1 MGAGSQAKS
10 GFVGSAV
17 IILAG
22 VLLGVGP
29 WPIMGG
35 RSSVAQGLKSTPYT
49 LKLPPGVL
57 EPIIPE
63 DNALSEEKV
72 GLGKTLYFDK
82 RLSLDNTISCATCHD
97 PRLGFADGKK
107 VAEGI
112 QQKKGA
118 RNSPTTLNTAFFET
132 QFWDGRASSLE
143 EQAKGP
149 LVNPVEMGMP
159 SHDALVTK
167 LRKIPEY
174 RRGFQEV
181 FETEDFTIDHVAKAI
196 ASFERTL
203 NTFNSPFDRFI
214 GGDKGAIS
222 PSAQR
227 GWGLF
232 QGKARC
238 ITCHEFN
245 TASPFF
251 TDNKFHN
258 IGVAMKA
265 VNFEALARRAAV
277 ETDVAK
283 LAREPGAAELGRY
296 LVTKQPKEIGAFKTS
311 GLREIARTAPYMH
324 DGSEPTL
331 ESVIEF
337 YDKGGVPNP
346 NLDGGMRP
354 LGLIEEEE
362 KDLVEF
368 LKALTSDDLPR
379 LVKDLE
385 GMVGR

>member
-1 MGAGSQAKS
+1 MGTGNQSKS
-10 GFVGSAV
+10 GFARSGV

-22 VLLGVGP
+22 VLVGVGL
-29 WPIMGG
+29 WPISGG
-35 RSSVAQGLKSTPYT
+35 IISFAQGQKSTPYV

-63 DNALSEEKV
+63 DNPLSVEKV
-72 GLGKTLYFDK
+72 ALGKTLYFDK
-82 RLSLDNTISCATCHD
+82 RLSVDNTISCAACHD

-118 RNSPTTLNTAFFET
+118 RSSPTTLNTAFLDA

-143 EQAKGP
+143 EQVKGP

-159 SHDALVTK
+159 SHDVLVTK
-167 LRKIPEY
+167 LRKIAEY

-181 FETEDFTIDHVAKAI
+181 FGTEDFTIDHVAKAI

-214 GGDKGAIS
+214 GGDKGAMS

-227 GWGLF
+227 GWELF

-245 TASPFF
+245 TAYPFF

-277 ETDVAK
+277 ETDVAR
-283 LAREPGAAELGRY
+283 LTREPGAAELGRY
-296 LVTKQPKEIGAFKTS
+296 LVTKQPKDIGAFKTP
-311 GLREIARTAPYMH
+311 GLREIAHTAPYMH

-331 ESVIEF
+331 ESMIDF
-337 YDKGGVPNP
+337 YDKGGAPNP

-354 LGLIEEEE
+354 LGLTVEER

-379 LVKDLE
+379 LVKDLQ

>member
-1 MGAGSQAKS
+1 MGTGNQSKS
-10 GFVGSAV
+10 GFARSGI

-22 VLLGVGP
+22 VLLGVGL
-29 WPIMGG
+29 WPISGG
-35 RSSVAQGLKSTPYT
+35 IISFAQGQKSTPYV

-63 DNALSEEKV
+63 DNPLSVEKV
-72 GLGKTLYFDK
+72 ALGKTLFFDK
-82 RLSLDNTISCATCHD
+82 RLSVDNTISCAACHD
-97 PRLGFADGKK
+97 HRLGFADGKK

-118 RNSPTTLNTAFFET
+118 RNSPTTLNTAFLDT

-181 FETEDFTIDHVAKAI
+181 FGTEDFTIDHVAKAI

-227 GWGLF
+227 GWELF

-245 TASPFF
+245 TAYPFF

-258 IGVAMKA
+258 IGVATKA

-277 ETDVAK
+277 ETDVAR

-296 LVTKQPKEIGAFKTS
+296 LATQQPKNIGAFKTP
-311 GLREIARTAPYMH
+311 GLREIAHTAPYMH

-331 ESVIEF
+331 ETVIEF
-337 YDKGGVPNP
+337 YDKGGIPNP

-354 LGLIEEEE
+354 LGLTMEE
-362 KDLVEF
+362 KKALVEF
-368 LKALTSDDLPR
+368 LKALTSDDLPSF
-379 LVKDLE
+379 VKDLE

>member
-1 MGAGSQAKS
+1 MGIGNQSKS
-10 GFVGSAV
+10 GFARSGI

-22 VLLGVGP
+22 VLLGVGL
-29 WPIMGG
+29 WPISGG
-35 RSSVAQGLKSTPYT
+35 VISFAQGQKFTPYA

-63 DNALSEEKV
+63 DNPLSVEKV
-72 GLGKTLYFDK
+72 ALGKTLYFDK
-82 RLSLDNTISCATCHD
+82 RLSVDNTISCAGCHD

-112 QQKKGA
+112 EQKKGA
-118 RNSPTTLNTAFFET
+118 RSSPTTLNTAFLDT

-159 SHDALVTK
+159 SHDVLVTK

-174 RRGFQEV
+174 RRGFLEV
-181 FETEDFTIDHVAKAI
+181 FGTEDFTIDHVAKAI

-227 GWGLF
+227 GWELF

-245 TASPFF
+245 AAYPFF

-258 IGVAMKA
+258 IGIAMKA
-265 VNFEALARRAAV
+265 VNSEALARRAAV
-277 ETDVAK
+277 ETDVAR
-283 LAREPGAAELGRY
+283 LASEPGAVELGRY
-296 LVTKQPKEIGAFKTS
+296 LVTQQPKDIGAFKTP
-311 GLREIARTAPYMH
+311 GLREIAHTAPYMH

-331 ESVIEF
+331 ETMIDF
-337 YDKGGVPNP
+337 YDKGGIPNP

-354 LGLIEEEE
+354 LRLTLEER

-379 LVKDLE
+379 FVKDLE

>member
-1 MGAGSQAKS
+1 MGTGNQSKS
-10 GFVGSAV
+10 GFARSGI

-22 VLLGVGP
+22 VLVGVGL
-29 WPIMGG
+29 WPISGG
-35 RSSVAQGLKSTPYT
+35 IISFAQGQKSTPYV

-63 DNALSEEKV
+63 DNPLSVEKV
-72 GLGKTLYFDK
+72 ALGKTLYFDK
-82 RLSLDNTISCATCHD
+82 RLSVDNTISCAACHD

-118 RNSPTTLNTAFFET
+118 RNSPTTLNTAFLDA

-159 SHDALVTK
+159 SHEALVTK

-181 FETEDFTIDHVAKAI
+181 FGTEDFTIDHVAKAI

-227 GWGLF
+227 GWELF

-245 TASPFF
+245 TAYPFF

-258 IGVAMKA
+258 IGVATKA

-277 ETDVAK
+277 ETDVAR
-283 LAREPGAAELGRY
+283 LASEPGAAELGRY
-296 LVTKQPKEIGAFKTS
+296 LVTKQPKDIGAFKTP
-311 GLREIARTAPYMH
+311 GLREIAHIAPYMH

-331 ESVIEF
+331 ETMIDF

-354 LGLIEEEE
+354 LGLTVEEK

-379 LVKDLE
+379 FVKDLE
-385 GMVGR
+385 DMVGR